1 MEKIEQYSGR
11 IQLKLSMESRGY
23 EKLKISFIQQQNT
36 YTLIG
41 YRFSFVTG
49 AVLDE
54 LSGENGCKDFA
65 ASSNALVP
73 KHILRLCK
81 SEMCARH
88 LMAIW
93 TGQFSCARHS
103 NYEPPP
109 LPPLQFELNIGDFL
123 SEFDAIS
130 LVEHLDAVVSKF
142 KDATKSSLRRLHY
155 VTTVALP
162 EAIIFA
168 ITQVSDTLTIKQQHR
183 FKRKRMMA
191 VLP

>member
-1 MEKIEQYSGR
+1 
-11 IQLKLSMESRGY
+11 
-23 EKLKISFIQQQNT
+23 
-36 YTLIG
+36 
-41 YRFSFVTG
+41 
-49 AVLDE
+49 
-54 LSGENGCKDFA
+54 
-65 ASSNALVP
+65 
-73 KHILRLCK
+73 
-81 SEMCARH
+81 MCARH

-130 LVEHLDAVVSKF
+130 LVEHLDAVISKF

-168 ITQVSDTLTIKQQHR
+168 ITQIRYCSGREANEI
-183 FKRKRMMA
+183 FKNA
-191 VLP
+191 VQKTEEKSPSEVGEEISAT